1 MINIGGMHEADYL
14 GFEDFVP
21 DPRQDK
27 EMQDYW
33 VHGRPFTS
41 AITADTV
48 NICFRST
55 PVDAF
60 IRGEIRRIAM
70 RDARLTIVGKI
81 IDPKLID
88 FVRASASL
96 RALGRCGTCTRRL
109 AEKRAAH
116 SSSRKFSCRASNL
129 GRKLDRGSQ
138 GPCTWN
144 WRAANSPSRSGRR
157 FGLSVSFAHGFGSRF
172 AAATI
177 NPLQ

>member
-88 FVRASASL
+88 FVRGIGIIESTGAVWDVYSKVGRRKEPHIPRRENS
-96 RALGRCGTCTRRL
+96 RAAPVISVANLIADLKAPAPGIGAQRTRR
-109 AEKRAAH
+109 AGQE
-116 SSSRKFSCRASNL
+116 
-129 GRKLDRGSQ
+129 GG
-138 GPCTWN
+138 
-144 WRAANSPSRSGRR
+144 
-157 FGLSVSFAHGFGSRF
+157 SVSLSHLPTASDLGSPP
-172 AAATI
+172 
-177 NPLQ
+177 PL